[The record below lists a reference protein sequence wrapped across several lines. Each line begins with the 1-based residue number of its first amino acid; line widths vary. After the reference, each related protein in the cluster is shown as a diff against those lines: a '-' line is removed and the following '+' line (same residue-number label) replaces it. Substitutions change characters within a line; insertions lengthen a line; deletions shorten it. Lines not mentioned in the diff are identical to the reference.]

1 MTELESNFVLTK
13 DTPYL
18 APKGEVWGVFRELLK
33 KWPRYIESALYYAC
47 LGEQW
52 PCLTGSDCNKCLTNR
67 LKGFFV
73 CTSLTVML
81 QGKWRENLIRIIWQS
96 RSYYQEC
103 ISTQIRCLTL
113 NNSLP
118 EYSQWFCSFFFC
130 CKIYVYQKG
139 LLQVKYLTFYK
150 NIFV

>member
-1 MTELESNFVLTK
+1 MAELESNFVLTK

-18 APKGEVWGVFRELLK
+18 ARKGWVIKKNDRDISRAHCTVLVWEN
-33 KWPRYIESALYYAC
+33 
-47 LGEQW
+47 
-52 PCLTGSDCNKCLTNR
+52 SDHVLRDPTVKKCLTNR

-73 CTSLTVML
+73 CTSLTIML

-139 LLQVKYLTFYK
+139 LLQVKNLTFYK